1 MFSSLRWPLSLS
13 FFALIVL
20 CVGCTELTLFS
31 EVRRTYLD
39 SVEDSL
45 RQDCSFIANLMRRH
59 MDQTALTA
67 DERKMITDEMKQ
79 LSVQMSGRLCIVN
92 FKGQV
97 LEDSAGRRGENVRHR
112 REVRSALAGEAAM
125 AIRGFSQNDSGDHS
139 QEWEEITDPSMFVA
153 VPLLAKGQVAGA
165 IYGSRSLADVQLT
178 LVRLRERLY
187 SVGVATLVLGFLLSL
202 LLARWLTRPLRRL
215 TETARCFGQGHL
227 DRRSPIRS
235 RDEVG
240 VLAAAFNDMAESLTQ
255 QHDALLRF
263 VSDASHE
270 LKTPVASLRSTLEA
284 LEGGALERPDLRD
297 KFFGH
302 LHRDL
307 DRMEKLV
314 RDLLDL
320 HRLDRD
326 ALRCNLHNQPVAPL
340 LAQLAEEYAERM
352 PLEVSCPE
360 GLVVVADRDWLLQ
373 VLGNLLDNA
382 RRAVRGKRDGKVW
395 LRAEPGRICV
405 EDNGVGLAPEHL
417 ERVFDRFYRV
427 DSARTRDDGGTG
439 LGLAI
444 TRGLVEAMGGRLWA
458 ESEGPDLGA
467 RFWVELPL
475 H

>member
-1 MFSSLRWPLSLS
+1 MFSSLRWPLALA
-13 FFALIVL
+13 FFGLIVL
-20 CVGCTELTLFS
+20 CVGCTELTLFA
-31 EVRRTYLD
+31 EVRQTYLR

-59 MDQTALTA
+59 MDQTALTV

-112 REVRSALAGEAAM
+112 PEVRSALGGNADM
-125 AIRGFSQNDSGDHS
+125 AIRGFSANDPGDHS
-139 QEWEEITDPSMFVA
+139 QEWEDIADPSMFVA

-187 SVGVATLVLGFLLSL
+187 TVGLASLIFGFLLSL

-215 TETARCFGQGHL
+215 TDTARAFGNGHL
-227 DRRSPIRS
+227 EQRSPIRS

-240 VLAAAFNDMAESLTQ
+240 VLAAAFNDMAQSLTE
-255 QHDALLRF
+255 QHDALMRF

-284 LEGGALERPDLRD
+284 LEAGAHEKPELRD
-297 KFFGH
+297 KFFGY
-302 LHRDL
+302 LHRDV
-307 DRMEKLV
+307 DRMDKLV

-326 ALRCNLHNQPVAPL
+326 AWRCSVHNQPVGPL
-340 LAQLAEEYAERM
+340 LQQLADEYSERM
-352 PLEVSCPE
+352 SLDVSCPE
-360 GLVVVADRDWLLQ
+360 GLIVVADRDWLFQ

-382 RRAVRGKRDGKVW
+382 RRAIRSKPDGHVTLK
-395 LRAEPGRICV
+395 AEPGRISV

-427 DSARTRDDGGTG
+427 DAARTRDDGGTG

-444 TRGLVEAMGGRLWA
+444 TRGLVQAMGGRLWA
-458 ESEGPDLGA
+458 ESDGPGLGA
-467 RFWVELPL
+467 RFVVELPS